1 MKQQTFAAV
10 AGSALLVPVLVS
22 AGTAEY
28 LTRAA
33 VDREPPRS
41 FARRR
46 EKAKPMPDPALDSA
60 RERLRQSPHQRVEI
74 SAYDGTRLTGHWFPH
89 PDAKRVIVAI
99 HGWRS
104 HWYRDFGAI
113 SEFWKEQGCSVLY
126 VEQRAHD
133 TSGGQHMTYGA
144 VERYDCQA
152 WLRWVCKQCGI
163 KLPIYL
169 AGVSMGA
176 TTVLM
181 AGALSLPGNV
191 RGIVADC
198 GFTSADEIWC
208 HLARD
213 SLHMPY
219 RMVRRFANAKYLR
232 RTGQTSALST
242 VDALKNCRLPVLLI
256 HGDADDFV
264 PPEMSRRNEKACAGQ
279 KRLVM
284 VPGAGHGMSSF
295 VGKELYEQELL
306 AFWAAHDA
314 DSGEPGQ
321 QPV

>member
-1 MKQQTFAAV
+1 
-10 AGSALLVPVLVS
+10 
-22 AGTAEY
+22 
-28 LTRAA
+28 
-33 VDREPPRS
+33 
-41 FARRR
+41 
-46 EKAKPMPDPALDSA
+46 
-60 RERLRQSPHQRVEI
+60 
-74 SAYDGTRLTGHWFPH
+74 
-89 PDAKRVIVAI
+89 
-99 HGWRS
+99 
-104 HWYRDFGAI
+104 
-113 SEFWKEQGCSVLY
+113 
-126 VEQRAHD
+126 
-133 TSGGQHMTYGA
+133 MTYGA

-152 WLRWVCKQCGI
+152 WLCWACKRCGL

-181 AGALSLPGNV
+181 AGALSLPGNL
-191 RGIVADC
+191 RGIIADC

-232 RTGQTSALST
+232 RTGQTSGLST
-242 VDALKNCRLPVLLI
+242 VDALKNCQLPVLLI
-256 HGDADDFV
+256 HGEADDFV

-314 DSGEPGQ
+314 DSVEPGQ